1 MKRNARDILE
11 ILVNNVKE
19 NTDIN
24 IEKNK
29 KLDVFCKKFLRN
41 FAKLTGKHLSLTS

>member
-29 KLDVFCKKFLRN
+29 KLE
-41 FAKLTGKHLSLTS
+41 